1 MRHWNS
7 GANVGVWGAN
17 HTWFITAILLCY
29 ILPPPVIAKLV
40 YGAEEQKK
48 VELIEIGI
56 PLIPFLLNCFSMEVI
71 YMIGTPVCFYALA
84 YILGRKFKN
93 GYRFP
98 KNRTVLYIGIVL
110 AAFGVRILGR
120 MLFDGTRIYNH
131 LIASYTQYI
140 AAFALIAIFGSLLSG
155 VGKNKIVDRIGKISF
170 EIYLYH
176 YMLVVG
182 PISLMKITGSW
193 GINSV
198 LVVVVTIIIAGVM
211 ERVGEMVMGRVA

>member
-1 MRHWNS
+1 MVYYGHI
-7 GANVGVWGAN
+7 AVLYF
-17 HTWFITAILLCY
+17 T
-29 ILPPPVIAKLV
+29 PPVIAKLV

-110 AAFGVRILGR
+110 AAF
-120 MLFDGTRIYNH
+120 
-131 LIASYTQYI
+131 
-140 AAFALIAIFGSLLSG
+140 ALIAIFGSLLSG

-211 ERVGEMVMGRVA
+211 E